1 MNQTTLLELAF
12 FFEFV
17 KFYFFR
23 LLSLGFELIIV
34 HVGIKVLHMDPL
46 LVKLI
51 DNVFIVL
58 INYIFSRVFIFLKIP
73 KE

>member
-1 MNQTTLLELAF
+1 
-12 FFEFV
+12 
-17 KFYFFR
+17 
-23 LLSLGFELIIV
+23 
-34 HVGIKVLHMDPL
+34 MDPL

-73 KE
+73 KEYKKRLIIRLLVFFYCQPTFVIPPPNPDRSLS